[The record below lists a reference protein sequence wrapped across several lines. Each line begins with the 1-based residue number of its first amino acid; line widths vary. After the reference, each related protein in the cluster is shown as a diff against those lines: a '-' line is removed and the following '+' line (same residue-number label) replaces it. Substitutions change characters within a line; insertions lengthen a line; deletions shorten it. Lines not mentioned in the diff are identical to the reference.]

1 MRIIVPDVNK
11 LLVCPARIV
20 RGATTEMSS
29 KAMTEN
35 RYPPFLAF
43 VRAGPETL
51 RNAMV
56 TTDYYNSCCCSSTSS
71 TRIPSTT
78 QVVNP
83 TTPALVCCRTSQK
96 LMTTQIVKITPPL
109 LLPPPPPAGVVVVR
123 ECCSSLLPQSLSQ
136 HVKACTALSSG
147 MGEEHFEIHSFH
159 ETVSAAATYCTCQ

>member
-1 MRIIVPDVNK
+1 MQALLKGFTTNAGPENEGKVRIIVPDVNK

-43 VRAGPETL
+43 VRAERGPETL

-56 TTDYYNSCCCSSTSS
+56 TTDYYNSCCCSSSSS
-71 TRIPSTT
+71 TRIVCTT
-78 QVVNP
+78 QVVTP

-96 LMTTQIVKITPPL
+96 LMTTQIVKITPP
-109 LLPPPPPAGVVVVR
+109 PPPPALLLFGNAVAAFYH
-123 ECCSSLLPQSLSQ
+123 SLCPS
-136 HVKACTALSSG
+136 
-147 MGEEHFEIHSFH
+147 M
-159 ETVSAAATYCTCQ
+159 

>member
-1 MRIIVPDVNK
+1 MGIRYSIASSALRLLTSSVPDKSDESYWKYLRPDVNK

-43 VRAGPETL
+43 VRAERGPETL

-71 TRIPSTT
+71 TRIVCTT

-96 LMTTQIVKITPPL
+96 LMTTQIIKITPPL
-109 LLPPPPPAGVVVVR
+109 LLPPPPPA
-123 ECCSSLLPQSLSQ
+123 LLLF
-136 HVKACTALSSG
+136 G
-147 MGEEHFEIHSFH
+147 N
-159 ETVSAAATYCTCQ
+159 AAAAFYYSLCPSM